1 MTQTQLFV
9 STDINEIPTSPTSQ
23 PNPVPA
29 EPDRE
34 PVLILVIGSQ
44 KGIDKIVSALYLR
57 RFAAA
62 QEWSQILPAP
72 TIGKLM
78 RSLIRYVSLDQI
90 GQKCSFTSDAVFC
103 KTEWGDRILN

>member
-9 STDINEIPTSPTSQ
+9 STDINEVPISPTSQ
-23 PNPVPA
+23 PNPGPV

-34 PVLILVIGSQ
+34 PGLILVIGCH

-57 RFAAA
+57 RFAAV
-62 QEWSQILPAP
+62 QQWWQILPAP

-78 RSLIRYVSLDQI
+78 QSLIPYVSLD
-90 GQKCSFTSDAVFC
+90 
-103 KTEWGDRILN
+103 

>member
-9 STDINEIPTSPTSQ
+9 STDINEIPTSLTSQ

-34 PVLILVIGSQ
+34 AVLILVIGSQ
-44 KGIDKIVSALYLR
+44 KGIDKIVSVLYLR
-57 RFAAA
+57 RFAAV

-78 RSLIRYVSLDQI
+78 RSLIRYVSLD
-90 GQKCSFTSDAVFC
+90 
-103 KTEWGDRILN
+103 

>member
-9 STDINEIPTSPTSQ
+9 STEIDEILTSPTSQ

-29 EPDRE
+29 EPNRE

-57 RFAAA
+57 RFAAV

-78 RSLIRYVSLDQI
+78 RSLIRYVSLFLDWAKMLFYI
-90 GQKCSFTSDAVFC
+90 RCSA
-103 KTEWGDRILN
+103 LQN

>member
-9 STDINEIPTSPTSQ
+9 STNINEIPTAPSLQ

-29 EPDRE
+29 EPNRE

-57 RFAAA
+57 RFAAV
-62 QEWSQILPAP
+62 QEWSQIVPAQ
-72 TIGKLM
+72 TFGKLM
-78 RSLIRYVSLDQI
+78 RSLIRYVSLD
-90 GQKCSFTSDAVFC
+90 
-103 KTEWGDRILN
+103 

>member
-9 STDINEIPTSPTSQ
+9 STDITEIPTSPTSQ

-34 PVLILVIGSQ
+34 AVLILVIGSQ

-57 RFAAA
+57 RFAAV

-78 RSLIRYVSLDQI
+78 RSLIRYVSLD
-90 GQKCSFTSDAVFC
+90 
-103 KTEWGDRILN
+103 

>member
-9 STDINEIPTSPTSQ
+9 STDINEIPTSRTSQ
-23 PNPVPA
+23 PNPLPV

-34 PVLILVIGSQ
+34 AVPILVIGDQ
-44 KGIDKIVSALYLR
+44 LGIDKIVSALDLR
-57 RFAAA
+57 RFAAV

-78 RSLIRYVSLDQI
+78 RSLIRYVSLD
-90 GQKCSFTSDAVFC
+90 
-103 KTEWGDRILN
+103 

>member
-1 MTQTQLFV
+1 LYDRTAIGTTYSLCHNRLGGCY
-9 STDINEIPTSPTSQ
+9 INEIPASPTLQ
-23 PNPVPA
+23 PNPVSA

-57 RFAAA
+57 RFAAV

-78 RSLIRYVSLDQI
+78 RSLIRYVSLD
-90 GQKCSFTSDAVFC
+90 
-103 KTEWGDRILN
+103 